1 MWTSGA
7 MDDVMTTSIHFFV
20 KGYALFVDQ
29 YSLFVDLYPLFVE
42 QYPLFLEQLNSPY
55 CSSDLMHELLSF
67 STFLADIILYLL
79 TSCPILIVEIFIVQ

>member
-29 YSLFVDLYPLFVE
+29 YPLFLDL
-42 QYPLFLEQLNSPY
+42 YPLFLEQLNSPY
-55 CSSDLMHELLSF
+55 YDAMSRCRCHMEEV
-67 STFLADIILYLL
+67 IYIPYYL
-79 TSCPILIVEIFIVQ
+79 

>member
-29 YSLFVDLYPLFVE
+29 YPLFVDLYPLFVE
-42 QYPLFLEQLNSPY
+42 QYPLFLEQLNSP
-55 CSSDLMHELLSF
+55 
-67 STFLADIILYLL
+67 
-79 TSCPILIVEIFIVQ
+79 

>member
-29 YSLFVDLYPLFVE
+29 Y
-42 QYPLFLEQLNSPY
+42 PLFLKQLNSGAPVWY
-55 CSSDLMHELLSF
+55 EYLFELCVR
-67 STFLADIILYLL
+67 LL
-79 TSCPILIVEIFIVQ
+79 VVERVITV

>member
-1 MWTSGA
+1 MLTSDV

-29 YSLFVDLYPLFVE
+29 YPLFVDLYPLFVE

-55 CSSDLMHELLSF
+55 YDAMPRCRCHMEEENYNPY
-67 STFLADIILYLL
+67 YL
-79 TSCPILIVEIFIVQ
+79 

>member
-29 YSLFVDLYPLFVE
+29 YPLFVE
-42 QYPLFLEQLNSPY
+42 QYPLFLKQLNSGAPVWY
-55 CSSDLMHELLSF
+55 DYLFELCVR
-67 STFLADIILYLL
+67 LL
-79 TSCPILIVEIFIVQ
+79 VVERVITV

>member
-29 YSLFVDLYPLFVE
+29 YPLFVE
-42 QYPLFLEQLNSPY
+42 QYPLFLKQLNSGATVWY
-55 CSSDLMHELLSF
+55 EYLFELCVR
-67 STFLADIILYLL
+67 LL
-79 TSCPILIVEIFIVQ
+79 VVERVITV

>member
-29 YSLFVDLYPLFVE
+29 YPLFVE
-42 QYPLFLEQLNSPY
+42 QYPLFLKQLNSGAPVWY
-55 CSSDLMHELLSF
+55 EYLFELCVR
-67 STFLADIILYLL
+67 LL
-79 TSCPILIVEIFIVQ
+79 VVERVITV